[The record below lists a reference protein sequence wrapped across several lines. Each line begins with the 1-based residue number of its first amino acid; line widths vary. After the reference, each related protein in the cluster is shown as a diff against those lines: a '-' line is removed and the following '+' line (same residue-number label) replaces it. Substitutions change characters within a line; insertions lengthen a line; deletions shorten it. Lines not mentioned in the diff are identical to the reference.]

1 MDISRLRNRCDR
13 NQLRSYF
20 LWTTSIKSAM
30 LSLENYK
37 LLSVFACRADL
48 FRLQHFQNAFFSRH
62 KYESNRMIL
71 YFLWSLINALGFFKN
86 DIKYFSILNFYE
98 NDSQFQ
104 NIPPPSMQGVEKH
117 LWPPVKVCSHVHIF
131 TWNQPQKVGTQQK
144 PGPELGQRIWGQF
157 FPQKTQKIHFYPALS
172 IVHYL
177 IFKISKLHQEFLLI
191 SFFS

>member
-37 LLSVFACRADL
+37 LLSVFACRTDL

-71 YFLWSLINALGFFKN
+71 YFLWSLINALGFLKN
-86 DIKYFSILNFYE
+86 DVKYFSILNFYE
-98 NDSQFQ
+98 NDSQFKD
-104 NIPPPSMQGVEKH
+104 IPRPNATSWETPVTTCKSLELCSYFHLKPTSKSRHPTETRSRAGTADMGTILPPK
-117 LWPPVKVCSHVHIF
+117 
-131 TWNQPQKVGTQQK
+131 N
-144 PGPELGQRIWGQF
+144 PEN
-157 FPQKTQKIHFYPALS
+157 S
-172 IVHYL
+172 
-177 IFKISKLHQEFLLI
+177 FLPSLKYCPL
-191 SFFS
+191 FDF